1 MESAR
6 GESCPSGQRR
16 GPVPPGEDKFPSPD
30 QKSIQT
36 THKPGDENGDP
47 PVRYRPARCGH
58 PNPIGW
64 LLIGWGSWSQ
74 RAARVALRADVDVL
88 PHPGRI
94 GSHPRIKNPSK
105 SLQFQQPR
113 DENGDPP
120 RRYRPARCGNPNPN
134 GWLLIGSG
142 SWRQRGSR
150 VAPRANVEIPPN
162 PGRIWFHR
170 RIKNPSIPPQL
181 QQP

>member
-16 GPVPPGEDKFPSPD
+16 GPVPPGDDEFPSPD

-47 PVRYRPARCGH
+47 PVRYRPARCGNL
-58 PNPIGW
+58 NPIGW

-105 SLQFQQPR
+105 SLQFQTQGR
-113 DENGDPP
+113 K
-120 RRYRPARCGNPNPN
+120 RRSPA
-134 GWLLIGSG
+134 
-142 SWRQRGSR
+142 
-150 VAPRANVEIPPN
+150 
-162 PGRIWFHR
+162 
-170 RIKNPSIPPQL
+170 SIPPRTVWKP
-181 QQP
+181 QPQWLVADWLGLMAPAWVESCPSSQRRDPAEPGEDLVSSSD